1 MSNSSVINQLKE
13 STGDIGNQVKDVAGA
28 ATEKLSDLTNNV
40 GKSLDE
46 FSQEGVLNT
55 GKEFLE
61 TNGLLA
67 KFVFIIFVLFA
78 FMFLLNLGMHII
90 GFFTKSSEN
99 PMIVKGKLDGE
110 DGVIIS
116 QNPANLDSK
125 TIFRSNN
132 KTGGAEF
139 TWSSWIYLSKSTPDV
154 SNSYYHI
161 FSKGEGKRQQVISGD
176 ATKYKHVKVSNGP
189 GVYVSQDGSGL
200 THMRVIMDT
209 IAPPTSDG
217 TSNHETI
224 TINTVP
230 INKWFHT
237 AIRMQNKTV
246 DIYINGVVSARKTLS
261 KMPKQNYHSVA
272 IGGGAAQGGFQG
284 SISNLQYFS
293 YAMNVFEINNIVMK
307 GPNTRT
313 SDLSSDSA
321 GKSGNYSYLANMW
334 YKGAEK

>member
-1 MSNSSVINQLKE
+1 MSDSSMINQLKE

-139 TWSSWIYLSKSTPDV
+139 TWSSWIYLSKATPIADK
-154 SNSYYHI
+154 YYHV
-161 FSKGEGKRQQVISGD
+161 FSKGEGKRKDMPADDFS
-176 ATKYKHVKVSNGP
+176 YNEHVKVSNGP
-189 GVYVSQDGSGL
+189 GVYVSQDSSGL
-200 THMRVIMDT
+200 THMHVIMDT
-209 IAPPTSDG
+209 ITPPTEGGS
-217 TSNHETI
+217 SLHEDI
-224 TINTVP
+224 KINTVP

-237 AIRMQNKTV
+237 AIRMQNKTM
-246 DIYINGVVSARKTLS
+246 DIYINGVVSARKTLR
-261 KMPKQNYHSVA
+261 KMPKQNYHNVA

>member
-1 MSNSSVINQLKE
+1 MSDSSMINKLKD
-13 STGDIGNQVKDVAGA
+13 STGDIGNQVKDVTGIAS
-28 ATEKLSDLTNNV
+28 EKMSDLTKTVN
-40 GKSLDE
+40 KSLDG

-61 TNGLLA
+61 TNGILA
-67 KFVFIIFVLFA
+67 RFVFIIFVLFA
-78 FMFLLNLGMHII
+78 FMFLLNLGMHLI

-110 DGVIIS
+110 DGIIIS

-139 TWSSWIYLSKSTPDV
+139 TWSSWIYLSKSQYDSSST
-154 SNSYYHI
+154 YYHV
-161 FSKGEGKRQQVISGD
+161 FSKGEGIRNGD
-176 ATKYKHVKVSNGP
+176 STSFKNVKVSNGP
-189 GVYVSQDGSGL
+189 GVYVERDPSGL
-200 THMRVIMDT
+200 THMHVIMDT
-209 IAPPTSDG
+209 IGEPED
-217 TSNHETI
+217 I

-237 AIRMQNKTV
+237 AIRMQNKIIDV
-246 DIYINGVVSARKTLS
+246 YINGVVSSRKTLLS
-261 KMPKQNYHSVA
+261 MPKQNYHNIA

-284 SISNLQYFS
+284 SISNLQYFG

-307 GPNTRT
+307 GPNTN
-313 SDLSSDSA
+313 SSELSSDSA

-334 YKGAEK
+334 YKDASS

>member
-1 MSNSSVINQLKE
+1 MSDSSMINQLKE

-40 GKSLDE
+40 RKSLDE

-99 PMIVKGKLDGE
+99 PMIVKGKLDSE

-139 TWSSWIYLSKSTPDV
+139 TWSSWIYLSKATPDA
-154 SNSYYHI
+154 NKYYHV
-161 FSKGEGKRQQVISGD
+161 FSKGEGKRKDMPDVDMSQNE
-176 ATKYKHVKVSNGP
+176 HVKVSNGP
-189 GVYVSQDGSGL
+189 GVYVSQDSSGL
-200 THMRVIMDT
+200 THMYVIMDT
-209 IAPPTSDG
+209 ITPPKSDG

-230 INKWFHT
+230 VNKWFHT

-261 KMPKQNYHSVA
+261 KMPKQNYHNVA

-284 SISNLQYFS
+284 SISNLQYFG

-334 YKGAEK
+334 YKSAEK

>member
-1 MSNSSVINQLKE
+1 MSDSSMINKLKD
-13 STGDIGNQVKDVAGA
+13 STGDIGNQVKDVAGIA
-28 ATEKLSDLTNNV
+28 SEKMSDMTKNIN
-40 GKSLDE
+40 KSLDG

-61 TNGLLA
+61 TNGILA

-110 DGVIIS
+110 DGIIIS

-125 TIFRSNN
+125 TVFRSNN

-139 TWSSWIYLSKSTPDV
+139 TWSSWIYLSKSSYESSGT
-154 SNSYYHI
+154 YYHV
-161 FSKGEGKRQQVISGD
+161 FSKGEGIRTGD
-176 ATKYKHVKVSNGP
+176 STNLNNVKVSNGP
-189 GVYVSQDGSGL
+189 GVYVQRDPSGL
-200 THMRVIMDT
+200 THMHVMMDT
-209 IAPPTSDG
+209 ITN
-217 TSNHETI
+217 TQENI
-224 TINTVP
+224 QINTVP

-237 AIRMQNKTV
+237 AIRMQNKTIDV
-246 DIYINGVVSARKTLS
+246 YINGVVSARKTLES
-261 KMPKQNYHSVA
+261 MPKQNYHNIA
-272 IGGGAAQGGFQG
+272 IGGGASQGGFQG
-284 SISNLQYFS
+284 SISNLQYFA

-307 GPNTRT
+307 GPNTN
-313 SDLSSDSA
+313 SSELSSDSA

-334 YKGAEK
+334 YKDASS

>member
-1 MSNSSVINQLKE
+1 MSDSSMINQLKE

-139 TWSSWIYLSKSTPDV
+139 TWSSWIYLSKATPTADQ
-154 SNSYYHI
+154 YYHV
-161 FSKGEGKRQQVISGD
+161 FSKGEGKRTNASETHI
-176 ATKYKHVKVSNGP
+176 KVSNGP

-200 THMRVIMDT
+200 THMHVIMDT
-209 IAPPTSDG
+209 ITAPSLAG
-217 TSNHETI
+217 NSNHETI
-224 TINTVP
+224 KINTVP
-230 INKWFHT
+230 VNKWFHT
-237 AIRMQNKTV
+237 AIRMQNKTM

-261 KMPKQNYHSVA
+261 KMPKQNYHNVA

-284 SISNLQYFS
+284 SISNLQYFG